1 MKQIFIFIA
10 IFLIS
15 QPAAAQKNK
24 HKKDKLNGTFNT
36 YTSIIIDNKE
46 EKNPTRLQAIQCMIN
61 YLNNNWLETSNIY
74 RSEHIHTTIN
84 INLKKITLN
93 NI

>member
-1 MKQIFIFIA
+1 MKHFFIFIA

-61 YLNNNWLETSNIY
+61 YLNNNWLEISNVY
-74 RSEHIHTTIN
+74 RPEHIHTTIN
-84 INLKKITLN
+84 FDTKKTILKIS
-93 NI
+93 